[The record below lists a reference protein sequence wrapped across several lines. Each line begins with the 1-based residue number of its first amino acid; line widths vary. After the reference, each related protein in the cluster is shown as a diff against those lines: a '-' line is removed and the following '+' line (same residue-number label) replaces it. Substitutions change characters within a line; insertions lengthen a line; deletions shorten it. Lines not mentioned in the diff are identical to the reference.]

1 MDNQKRKLPWEIT
14 KILEVANG
22 LTNTGSSGAST
33 GERIA
38 AAFVLNRLEFLPANY
53 QDVVEAWD
61 RLEPQWQHYVRFI
74 KRHCMHLIQ

>member
-1 MDNQKRKLPWEIT
+1 MENQKRRLPWEVI
-14 KILEVANG
+14 KIIEVASC
-22 LTNTGSSGAST
+22 LKTTGSTGAST

-61 RLEPQWQHYVRFI
+61 RLEPQWQQYVRFI
-74 KRHCMHLIQ
+74 KRRCMHLIQ